1 MAVFSTNQ
9 TRHLY
14 VVTKVAAEDVVPTT
28 VGEIQV
34 STVDDAP
41 YLSYVGAD
49 KTLMRSDLL
58 TNIESVSLS
67 TNDKNMKKTLPAVK
81 ITMNGQAVAGK
92 QYILRVV
99 FNNFI
104 GASDEYTTAVVAD
117 YTPVGTDAKEV
128 YKGLALILAKN
139 LAKHI
144 TPLATVHLTTSG
156 ASVPVTVNT
165 KDTELTGAYT
175 GLEIKAAKQPCI
187 LGTKSADV
195 FSFNVALAPITVD
208 GVDVT
213 WGTVDTTIAGVEVPN
228 GETIADM
235 EYFYMKERADQYGN
249 IGWPNVVHTK
259 YLVDPTKEYNAID
272 IHYAYVGSNESV
284 QKSEKTITIVYPDT
298 LTGMDRIITSLK
310 TAAGIE

>member
-14 VVTKVAAEDVVPTT
+14 VVTKAAAEDAVPTT

-34 STVDDAP
+34 STAGDAP
-41 YLSYVGAD
+41 YLSYMGVD

-58 TNIESVSLS
+58 TNIESISLS
-67 TNDKNMKKTLPAVK
+67 TNDANMKKTLPAVK
-81 ITMNGQAVAGK
+81 VTMKDQAVVGK
-92 QYILRVV
+92 QYIIRVV

-117 YTPVGTDAKEV
+117 YTPVSTDAKEV

-156 ASVPVTVNT
+156 ASVPVTAAT

-175 GLEIKAAKQPCI
+175 GLEIKAAKQPWI

-195 FSFNVALAPITVD
+195 FSFNVALTPITVD
-208 GVDVT
+208 GVDVA
-213 WGTVDTTIAGVEVPN
+213 WGTVDNIAGVEVSN

-249 IGWPNVVHTK
+249 IGWPNVVHTN

-298 LTGMDRIITSLK
+298 LTGMDRIITALK